1 MGGCPP
7 AGAEGPRG
15 EDQLPRRP
23 EGRSPEGRENF
34 VPKDRANEGGGV
46 VDERR
51 SGVRTHRS
59 RSRSES
65 SMLMF
70 GGSLSRTAVESS
82 SSNDAKD
89 QSGNKFQR
97 NQLAKNSRV
106 LHGPLQKPKA
116 QECHWELDWQ
126 KLKFA
131 HRRRRSRY
139 GPRDKRPGVGS
150 RRGGT
155 ARLGAPRDGQ
165 DRAGRGRGKGA
176 ATAKAAR
183 PASSEVAR
191 KWAAPAIQP
200 LAVLL
205 DDDDDGGPTPLP
217 LCLSWAREER
227 FARLLRRLA
236 VGVSGVGGGECT
248 TCALSK

>member
-1 MGGCPP
+1 MSQPSNAELARVSF
-7 AGAEGPRG
+7 AGKM
-15 EDQLPRRP
+15 
-23 EGRSPEGRENF
+23 SP
-34 VPKDRANEGGGV
+34 
-46 VDERR
+46 
-51 SGVRTHRS
+51 THVA
-59 RSRSES
+59 
-65 SMLMF
+65 
-70 GGSLSRTAVESS
+70 T
-82 SSNDAKD
+82 
-89 QSGNKFQR
+89 
-97 NQLAKNSRV
+97 RV
-106 LHGPLQKPKA
+106 LADCISVAASPAEHAGRVAARDMQLLIA
-116 QECHWELDWQ
+116 
-126 KLKFA
+126 
-131 HRRRRSRY
+131 RRAA

-217 LCLSWAREER
+217 LCLCLSWAREER

-236 VGVSGVGGGECT
+236 VGVSGVGGGEWT
-248 TCALSK
+248 TLVLSK